1 MIFKQI
7 KFKNSLKNIVT
18 KQMRKRLNKEVKDEN
33 RNKKKQKLTR
43 NDQRTPSL
51 KSNNWTL

>member
-1 MIFKQI
+1 
-7 KFKNSLKNIVT
+7 
-18 KQMRKRLNKEVKDEN
+18 MRKRLNKEVKDEN